1 MENVVRQN
9 LSLYFGDIVV
19 PPFCKEKVVLQEEQT
34 SLECDN
40 LLVIIIS
47 VHLKSV
53 LISMLAI
60 GGRDLLRGE
69 LMHCIYVNM

>member
-53 LISMLAI
+53 LIRYVTFCQISLI
-60 GGRDLLRGE
+60 KGE
-69 LMHCIYVNM
+69 TTVPT